1 MGERCKGSSISI
13 FCHSDNDFRGSPSSV
28 RRDDWWLTETINHVL
43 EIQKCRPEPLCPS
56 LLARGVC
63 CLDKIT
69 LGWVVNRRW
78 LLSLRCNDFATII
91 GCHLNPDAVWHATR
105 PNWSFDQ
112 QNSGSTHSKYG
123 FWGFVMSGLLVFN
136 SAAFRVRWS
145 HVTASRW
152 VGGLAARMGFFRGG
166 KI

>member
-1 MGERCKGSSISI
+1 MTFEVLHHLSEEMMTYRAHQSCFGIPELQTSAPSTLVFKPVV
-13 FCHSDNDFRGSPSSV
+13 FCLNATTI
-28 RRDDWWLTETINHVL
+28 WWVI
-43 EIQKCRPEPLCPS
+43 
-56 LLARGVC
+56 
-63 CLDKIT
+63 
-69 LGWVVNRRW
+69 NRRW

-91 GCHLNPDAVWHATR
+91 GCHPNPDAVWHATR

-145 HVTASRW
+145 HVNASRW
-152 VGGLAARMGFFRGG
+152 VGGLAAGMGFFRGG

>member
-13 FCHSDNDFRGSPSSV
+13 FCHSDNDFWGSPSSV
-28 RRDDWWLTETINHVL
+28 RRDDDLQSPSIMFWKFRIAD
-43 EIQKCRPEPLCPS
+43 QSPLDPC
-56 LLARGVC
+56 LLARGVF
-63 CLDKIT
+63 CLNATTIW
-69 LGWVVNRRW
+69 WVVNRRW

-91 GCHLNPDAVWHATR
+91 GCHSNPDAVWHATR